1 MKAGFWV
8 RGLVVHFFIGV
19 SVLVSAQELPFLKNY
34 APADYNAA
42 RQNWSISQDENK
54 TIYIGNDQG
63 LLQFDGGNWTL
74 FSLPEGRSIR
84 SVYYKGSRIYT
95 GAYGE
100 FGFWQRNKQG
110 ALHYTSL
117 SHLIDDKAFLQEE
130 IWHITEFNN
139 RIYFQSFAMLFEYD
153 GRQIKRLSTPGNI
166 MFLSVVGQQLILPV
180 IGKGLYRRMF
190 DQWSFV
196 EGTELLGN
204 HTVSAVFGQN
214 EQLFI
219 TTQEGGAFVLEGSK
233 VKPWQHALN
242 AILERAQ
249 VNKAIKIRE
258 DLWCFATINEG
269 VILLD
274 LNTQETVELNT
285 GTGLQNNTVLSLCA
299 DKEKGLWIGLDKG
312 VSYFSL
318 SNDILYYDG
327 KKDRLGTI
335 YAAEKYGKYKYLG
348 TNQGLY
354 RCKLDQQGQ
363 PGNIQ
368 RYTAVQQ
375 IKGQVWHL
383 YKVDGG
389 IICAHN
395 AGCDLISDDEVKPLF
410 RGTGTW
416 FTTHVDGDARTLI
429 QGSYSGALVYKNE
442 GSWKFSHRIENL
454 AGAIDRICVED
465 KKHYWL
471 TGPAG
476 ELRRIELSM
485 DFKKAASIAHY
496 TGPGKLNRSRKMVMV
511 KTDEGIF
518 VHSNDSLFK
527 YNRQKDSFTFQKKM
541 EGSIHGPIDLQFF
554 EVYRDSVVMVRGNK
568 RSSLFIRPTQ
578 EKNVIGN
585 WDEKHWLILQEEGY
599 VLVEKQFFTQGSKE
613 QEVVLK
619 VDFIKTD
626 LGSVYNLAAEDI
638 SISYEDRSFQLFFH
652 ESIYDKD
659 VFYTYTLTGRDF
671 IKGSWDRKANVHFFN
686 LNYGTYQLT
695 IYSSSGNSRTINI
708 TVLPP
713 WYLSTG
719 MRIVYFILSILAVLG
734 LWYYYTQSL
743 KNSKLRLEKENE
755 RLLREHKIALDNQKL
770 VEENRLKSQELANS
784 TLQLIK
790 KNELLVEIKD
800 ELVSLRK
807 SEESLTQKEFQK
819 MMRHINENITSEHD
833 NKLFESNFHEIHE
846 VFFKKLLA
854 RYPNLTSQDLKLAA
868 YLKMNLATKEIA
880 PLFNITVRGLEN
892 KRYRLRNK
900 LGLAAEINLSEF
912 FIAFE

>member
-1 MKAGFWV
+1 
-8 RGLVVHFFIGV
+8 
-19 SVLVSAQELPFLKNY
+19 
-34 APADYNAA
+34 
-42 RQNWSISQDENK
+42 
-54 TIYIGNDQG
+54 
-63 LLQFDGGNWTL
+63 
-74 FSLPEGRSIR
+74 
-84 SVYYKGSRIYT
+84 
-95 GAYGE
+95 
-100 FGFWQRNKQG
+100 
-110 ALHYTSL
+110 
-117 SHLIDDKAFLQEE
+117 
-130 IWHITEFNN
+130 
-139 RIYFQSFAMLFEYD
+139 
-153 GRQIKRLSTPGNI
+153 
-166 MFLSVVGQQLILPV
+166 
-180 IGKGLYRRMF
+180 
-190 DQWSFV
+190 
-196 EGTELLGN
+196 
-204 HTVSAVFGQN
+204 
-214 EQLFI
+214 
-219 TTQEGGAFVLEGSK
+219 
-233 VKPWQHALN
+233 
-242 AILERAQ
+242 
-249 VNKAIKIRE
+249 
-258 DLWCFATINEG
+258 
-269 VILLD
+269 
-274 LNTQETVELNT
+274 
-285 GTGLQNNTVLSLCA
+285 
-299 DKEKGLWIGLDKG
+299 
-312 VSYFSL
+312 
-318 SNDILYYDG
+318 
-327 KKDRLGTI
+327 
-335 YAAEKYGKYKYLG
+335 
-348 TNQGLY
+348 
-354 RCKLDQQGQ
+354 
-363 PGNIQ
+363 
-368 RYTAVQQ
+368 
-375 IKGQVWHL
+375 
-383 YKVDGG
+383 
-389 IICAHN
+389 
-395 AGCDLISDDEVKPLF
+395 
-410 RGTGTW
+410 
-416 FTTHVDGDARTLI
+416 
-429 QGSYSGALVYKNE
+429 
-442 GSWKFSHRIENL
+442 
-454 AGAIDRICVED
+454 
-465 KKHYWL
+465 
-471 TGPAG
+471 
-476 ELRRIELSM
+476 
-485 DFKKAASIAHY
+485 
-496 TGPGKLNRSRKMVMV
+496 MVMV

-626 LGSVYNLAAEDI
+626 LGSVYNLAADDI

>member
-1 MKAGFWV
+1 MKAGFQLC
-8 RGLVVHFFIGV
+8 GLVLLLILLLSPVV
-19 SVLVSAQELPFLKNY
+19 TSQELPFLKNY
-34 APADYNAA
+34 APSDYNAA

-84 SVYYKGSRIYT
+84 SVYYKGGRIYT
-95 GAYGE
+95 GAYGA
-100 FGFWQRNKQG
+100 FGYWQKNKDG
-110 ALHYTSL
+110 ALLYTSL
-117 SHLIDDKAFLQEE
+117 SHLIEDKAFLQEE

-180 IGKGLYRRMF
+180 LGKGLYKRVF
-190 DQWSFV
+190 DQWLFM

-214 EQLFI
+214 DQLFI
-219 TTQEGGAFVLEGSK
+219 TTQEGGVFVLEGKK
-233 VKPWQHALN
+233 VRQWQHALN

-274 LNTQETVELNT
+274 LTTKEMVELNT

-299 DKEKGLWIGLDKG
+299 DKEKGLWVGLDKG

-335 YAAEKYGKYKYLG
+335 YAAEIYGRYKYLG

-354 RCKLDQQGQ
+354 RCNLSQQGQ
-363 PGNIQ
+363 PGNLL
-368 RYTAVQQ
+368 RYSAVQQ

-383 YKVDGG
+383 YKVEGG

-395 AGCDLISDDEVKPLF
+395 AGCDLISDNEVKPLF

-416 FTTHVDGDARTLI
+416 FTTHVQGDARTLI
-429 QGSYSGALVYKNE
+429 QGSYSGALVYKND

-465 KKHYWL
+465 NRHYWL

-476 ELRRIELSM
+476 ELRRIELSG
-485 DFKKAASIAHY
+485 DFKKVLSTTNY
-496 TGPGKLNRSRKMVMV
+496 TGPGKMNRSRKMVMV
-511 KTDEGIF
+511 KTGDGIF

-527 YNRQKDSFTFQKKM
+527 YNRQKDNFIFQKKIK
-541 EGSIHGPIDLQFF
+541 GSIHGPLDLQFF
-554 EVYRDSVVMVRGNK
+554 EVYRDSVVMFHGEK

-599 VLVEKQFFTQGSKE
+599 VLVEKQFFTQGPKN
-613 QEVVLK
+613 QGAVLK
-619 VDFIKTD
+619 ADYIKTD
-626 LGSVYNLAAEDI
+626 LGSVYNLVGNDI
-638 SISYEDRSFQLFFH
+638 SIPYQDRSFQLFYH
-652 ESIYDKD
+652 EAIYDRD
-659 VFYTYTLTGRDF
+659 VYYAYTLTGRDF
-671 IKGSWDRKANVHFFN
+671 IKGAWDRKANVHFFN

-695 IYSSSGNSRTINI
+695 IFSSSGNSQVIKI

-713 WYLSTG
+713 WYLSFG
-719 MRIVYFILSILAVLG
+719 MRIVYLIFSILAVLG
-734 LWYYYTQSL
+734 LWFYYTLSL

-755 RLLREHKIALDNQKL
+755 RVLREHKIALDNQKL

-800 ELVSLRK
+800 ELVELRK

-868 YLKMNLATKEIA
+868 YLKMNLSTKEIA

>member
-1 MKAGFWV
+1 MNAGFWV